1 MNNELIQILR
11 EMQVIQQRVSAIYK
25 ADRTYLGTEL
35 KQTRE
40 ILKIIAGLLTVIA
53 IALIIVLII

>member
-25 ADRTYLGTEL
+25 ADRNYTEL